1 MAEEIGPG
9 ESENRSKLVA
19 GLEDTLGVAAAVV
32 LFAMMTVTV
41 IDVVGRYAFN
51 APLPSGYELIQ
62 IGMAIL
68 VFLTL
73 PILTARDE
81 QVRIDIFQHL
91 FPPRMRPVLRLVNL
105 AICLIVILGFA
116 WFLWQRGASFTASRE
131 TTSNLRVPLAPLA
144 FFVAAAWIAA
154 AIMVAAQ
161 LACWRRGRDD
171 GAPDGAAS

>member
-9 ESENRSKLVA
+9 DAELRSRPVVW
-19 GLEDTLGVAAAVV
+19 LEATLGVAAAAI
-32 LFAMMTVTV
+32 LFAMMTVTA

-62 IGMAIL
+62 IGMAFL

-81 QVRIDIFQHL
+81 QVRIDIFKNI
-91 FPPRMRPVLRLVNL
+91 FPPPLRPFLRLASTAVCL
-105 AICLIVILGFA
+105 AVILGFA
-116 WFLWQRGASFTASRE
+116 WFLWQRGASFAASRE

-144 FFVAAAWIAA
+144 FFVAGAWVVAAVI
-154 AIMVAAQ
+154 VAAQ
-161 LACWRRGRDD
+161 LLRWR
-171 GAPDGAAS
+171 GAASRGDAP